1 MEIPDITKHYV
12 KNFARFVKKMKFRAG
27 TLEAGEDVVQTAYE
41 RALRYHKGCDPTR
54 FDQWFSML
62 LNNSLRD
69 YKNSEKG
76 YTHMDEDENEG
87 TIECSSYPNHVM
99 REIYELID
107 TKSEIQIEVLML
119 HLKQGYS
126 AIDIS
131 KQIDCSYAKAH
142 QIIQRFKNELKELY
156 S

>member
-1 MEIPDITKHYV
+1 MLYILYATH
-12 KNFARFVKKMKFRAG
+12 F
-27 TLEAGEDVVQTAYE
+27 QTEQVYRSHGNE
-41 RALRYHKGCDPTR
+41 KYHK
-54 FDQWFSML
+54 
-62 LNNSLRD
+62 
-69 YKNSEKG
+69 E
-76 YTHMDEDENEG
+76 EDENEG
-87 TIECSSYPNHVM
+87 TIECSSYPNHVI

-131 KQIDCSYAKAH
+131 RQIDCSYAKAH